1 MRVLIFALGAEVV
14 ITGMLAIIVA
24 VRALL
29 ENTRVVVQIVVLI
42 AVRGGTQG
50 RVLVLVLRALVG
62 ITGMWA
68 LVVVVRALLENTR
81 IVVQILVLIVNLVEA
96 PFPPG
101 ALQKAVYATLGM
113 RVLLIPSAPNVMQ
126 GMPKIQ

>member
-1 MRVLIFALGAEVV
+1 
-14 ITGMLAIIVA
+14 
-24 VRALL
+24 
-29 ENTRVVVQIVVLI
+29 
-42 AVRGGTQG
+42 
-50 RVLVLVLRALVG
+50 
-62 ITGMWA
+62 MWA

-96 PFPPG
+96 PFLPG
-101 ALQKAVYATLGM
+101 ALQNKTVYATLGM